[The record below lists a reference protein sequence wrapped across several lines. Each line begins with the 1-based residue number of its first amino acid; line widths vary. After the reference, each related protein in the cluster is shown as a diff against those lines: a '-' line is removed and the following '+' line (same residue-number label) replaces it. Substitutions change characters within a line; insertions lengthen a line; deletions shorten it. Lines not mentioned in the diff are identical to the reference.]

1 MRRFVAAATL
11 LGLAGCAARSELEP
25 GRSTLADVEAV
36 MGRAAE
42 QRVRPDGETWLYYPS
57 QPYGRKVFVARLA
70 PDRKLIAVEQRLS
83 EEYIARLVPNQSR
96 KEDVRD
102 LFGPPYEALFL
113 PRLQRDTWSWHMRQF
128 ATLPAALHVQI
139 SPEGVV
145 REVYVLDDQK
155 DDDRKR

>member
-1 MRRFVAAATL
+1 MKAVFALVVL
-11 LGLAGCAARSELEP
+11 LAGCASFD
-25 GRSTLADVEAV
+25 GRGLVPAQSTAEDVDRL
-36 MGRAAE
+36 MGPAAE
-42 QRVRPDGETWLYYPS
+42 RRARPDGETWLYYPQ
-57 QPYGRKVFVARLA
+57 QPFGRSVFVARLA

-102 LFGPPYEALFL
+102 LFGSPYEALFL

-128 ATLPAALHVQI
+128 ATLPAALHVQM
-139 SPEGVV
+139 SPDGVV

-155 DDDRKR
+155 DDDKKR

>member
-1 MRRFVAAATL
+1 MRRLVAVAAL
-11 LGLAGCAARSELEP
+11 LELAGCTAWRDLEP
-25 GRSTLADVEAV
+25 ERSTLADVEAV
-36 MGRAAE
+36 MGLAAE
-42 QRVRPDGETWLYYPS
+42 QRMRPDGETWLYYPS

-83 EEYIARLVPNQSR
+83 EEYIAKLVPNQSR

-113 PRLQRDTWSWHMRQF
+113 PRLQRDTWSWHMHQY
-128 ATLPAALHVQI
+128 ATLPAALHVQM
-139 SPEGVV
+139 SPDGVV

-155 DDDRKR
+155 DGDEKR